1 MEQAYTIRKTLLMT
15 AAIAT
20 VAVPL
25 LVSAAV
31 KYDPDRATTISYET
45 SSSGT
50 VQSPE
55 RLYERI
61 KAVSREMCGSTDL
74 LITGSVRRVADNK
87 ACYEGTLEAA
97 VERLDD
103 PTVKALHHREF
114 TES

>member
-1 MEQAYTIRKTLLMT
+1 MKHDYTIKKILLMT

-20 VAVPL
+20 VAAPL

-31 KYDPDRATTISYET
+31 KYDPDRATTIFYE
-45 SSSGT
+45 SSSTGT
-50 VQSPE
+50 AQSPE

-61 KAVSREMCGSTDL
+61 KAASREMCGSTDL

-103 PTVKALHHREF
+103 AAVKALHHREF

>member
-1 MEQAYTIRKTLLMT
+1 MNHACTIKKTLLMT

-20 VAVPL
+20 VAFPL
-25 LVSAAV
+25 FVFAGVTDAADGATSICYDRGSADV
-31 KYDPDRATTISYET
+31 VR
-45 SSSGT
+45 
-50 VQSPE
+50 SPE

-74 LITGSVRRVADNK
+74 FITGSLQRVVENK

-103 PTVKALHHREF
+103 PAVSMLYRREVA
-114 TES
+114 SL